1 MNWKTLSSKY
11 LSQHIYFT
19 AREDRCEM
27 PDGTIVD
34 QYFVVEL
41 PTSVCAMAITEDN
54 EVVLVKQFR
63 HPLQETLLEIPGGFI
78 DKGEDEK
85 VAVAREL
92 LEETGYEFSS
102 VDYLGRIAANPGVLD
117 NYTGLFLAR
126 GGKKTKQQQL
136 DHNEEIEIILM
147 PLEEV
152 RQMLYKNEIKQA
164 LHTGC
169 MFYAFQKLDAEKQDS
184 F

>member
-11 LSQHIYFT
+11 LSKHLYFT

-34 QYFVVEL
+34 PYFVVEL

-54 EVVLVKQFR
+54 EVVLVKQLR

-102 VDYLGRIAANPGVLD
+102 IDYLGRIAANPGVLD

-147 PLEEV
+147 PLEEGK
-152 RQMLYKNEIKQA
+152 QTLYKNEIKQD

-169 MFYAFQKLDAEKQDS
+169 MLKKKKKLDAEK
-184 F
+184 